1 VGLDFSLPALV
12 LSCIRAMQVLIQV
25 EYSIKYFVES
35 RPHMSKVLFTGS
47 QAFIGGFECV
57 TALDYMLDEVNPS
70 IEHSMSQGK
79 F

>member
-1 VGLDFSLPALV
+1 MEFSLPALV
-12 LSCIRAMQVLIQV
+12 LPCIRATQVPIQV
-25 EYSIKYFVES
+25 GNAIESFVES
-35 RPHMSKVLFTGS
+35 RPHMSKVLITGS

-57 TALDYMLDEVNPS
+57 TTLDYVLDEVNPS